1 MLSAR
6 IRLNAERGIIDP
18 ILKQTLKRY
27 SLILAISFMLLNSQ
41 SGTSSVPGLNS
52 DYNQTKSRHWYK
64 GNTHTH
70 AKFSDKNKKNDIPEI
85 AKWYR
90 KSGYNFL
97 IISEH
102 NDLLKKRKVI
112 CHDEASH
119 PPEFIMLCGLEL
131 SESRH
136 LTALGINKYIGG
148 ESSMTEG
155 VNRTLAAGG
164 VPVLNHPMEPFV
176 KAADFIKTK
185 GLNHL
190 EIFNGNNPQ
199 DTPACENLWD
209 SIMSAPD
216 GRIVYALASDD
227 NHYKK
232 SKVGRGWIMVDSP
245 ELTKEAIKENIAK
258 GNFYASTGVILND
271 YTISNK
277 SITVNSENGTHIIFI
292 GKYGKVL
299 KRAEG
304 SKAAYQ
310 IKGNESY
317 VRVKIINDTGNMAW
331 TQPVIIK

>member
-1 MLSAR
+1 MLSGR
-6 IRLNAERGIIDP
+6 IIQFGKRGIFYQ
-18 ILKQTLKRY
+18 ILLRTLRRY
-27 SLILAISFMLLNSQ
+27 SLIPAIAFMLLK
-41 SGTSSVPGLNS
+41 SGSVASSEPGINS
-52 DYNQTKSRHWYK
+52 DSNQKKSRHWYR

-70 AKFSDKNKKNDIPEI
+70 AKFSDKNNKNDVPEI
-85 AKWYR
+85 AKWYK

-102 NDLLKKRKVI
+102 NDLLKKKKVI

-119 PPEFIMLCGLEL
+119 TPEFIMLCGLEL

-136 LTALGINKYIGG
+136 ITALGINKYIGG
-148 ESSMTEG
+148 ESSLSDAVNKTIAAEG
-155 VNRTLAAGG
+155 V
-164 VPVLNHPMEPFV
+164 PILNHPMEPFV
-176 KAADFIKTK
+176 KASDFIKTK

-190 EIFNGNNPQ
+190 EIFNGNNPL
-199 DTPACENLWD
+199 DTPACEKLWD
-209 SIMSAPD
+209 SVMSAPD
-216 GRIVYALASDD
+216 GRIVYALASYD

-245 ELTKEAIKENIAK
+245 ELTKDALKENIAK

-271 YTISNK
+271 YIVSTR
-277 SITVNSENGTHIIFI
+277 SITVFSENGTHIIFI

-299 KRAEG
+299 KRADG

-310 IKGNESY
+310 VKGDEYYIRIK
-317 VRVKIINDTGNMAW
+317 ITDDIGNMAW

>member
-1 MLSAR
+1 MVSGR
-6 IRLNAERGIIDP
+6 IRSTAERGTIGQ
-18 ILKQTLKRY
+18 ILIRTG
-27 SLILAISFMLLNSQ
+27 SCFPLILTISFVLLNS
-41 SGTSSVPGLNS
+41 GLATSSATIPDS
-52 DYNQTKSRHWYK
+52 DSDQARSRHWYK

-70 AKFSDKNKKNDIPEI
+70 AKFSDKNKKNDVPEI
-85 AKWYR
+85 AKWYK

-97 IISEH
+97 IIAEH
-102 NDLLKKRKVI
+102 NDLLKKKKVI

-119 PPEFIMLCGLEL
+119 PPDFIMLCGQEL

-136 LTALGINKYIGG
+136 ITALEINKYIGG
-148 ESSMTEG
+148 ESSLREG
-155 VNRTLAAGG
+155 VNRTIAAGG
-164 VPVLNHPMEPFV
+164 VPILNHPMEPFV
-176 KAADFIKTK
+176 RAADFIKTR

-245 ELTKEAIKENIAK
+245 ELTRESIKENIAK
-258 GNFYASTGVILND
+258 GNFYASTGVILKD
-271 YTISNK
+271 YTVSAK
-277 SITVNSENGTHIIFI
+277 SITVYSENGTHIIFI
-292 GKYGKVL
+292 GKYGKAL
-299 KRAEG
+299 KRVDG
-304 SKAAYQ
+304 SKATYQ
-310 IKGNESY
+310 VKGDEYYIRIK
-317 VRVKIINDTGNMAW
+317 ITNDTGGIAW